1 MSATTPTFVIEF
13 ALRVN
18 DQQNRS
24 LTQKFEFGR
33 MLYNATLGT
42 ALGRLQRMR
51 ESEQW
56 RQVCAMPKGKERN
69 KRFSE
74 LQKSCGL
81 TENGL
86 RTIAN
91 NHRKASG
98 RNDIGAH
105 EAQCIGRTV
114 WRALGRYLFK
124 DAGKPRFKS
133 FTRGLNSIEGTDN
146 HEIMYKPERPVLCS
160 LPLTGI
166 AFWATPVCLTISQKR
181 PMPERQKS
189 PFTSQEML
197 EVEGSVVS

>member
-1 MSATTPTFVIEF
+1 MSSTTPTFVIEF

-81 TENGL
+81 TENGI

-98 RNDIGAH
+98 RN
-105 EAQCIGRTV
+105 
-114 WRALGRYLFK
+114 
-124 DAGKPRFKS
+124 
-133 FTRGLNSIEGTDN
+133 
-146 HEIMYKPERPVLCS
+146 EI
-160 LPLTGI
+160 
-166 AFWATPVCLTISQKR
+166 
-181 PMPERQKS
+181 
-189 PFTSQEML
+189 
-197 EVEGSVVS
+197 